1 MAPAKSVDFPAG
13 ADDGCSAPGP
23 NEGGEGHRDDVEAGG
38 TAIAPAPATT
48 MLRPRCQR
56 GRLAS
61 LDVFRGI
68 TVVVSKSSASP
79 LATFLLVQ
87 RYASTRAHVCSL
99 TAAMDMVKH
108 LLVRAEARRP
118 GSLRTRRCGCPHD
131 IQGVFF

>member
-68 TVVVSKSSASP
+68 TVVVSKLSLPSS
-79 LATFLLVQ
+79 
-87 RYASTRAHVCSL
+87 HVPTGPKICE
-99 TAAMDMVKH
+99 H
-108 LLVRAEARRP
+108 AR
-118 GSLRTRRCGCPHD
+118 TC
-131 IQGVFF
+131 VFFDGRHGYG